1 MRVEKE
7 VTKLTKMHTEMR
19 ITVSIALDIKQ
30 MLHKRENIATKKTRV
45 KHYIYFAFSLNWY
58 FRVKNQFFSLVLLQ
72 GFFFIP
78 GYHNN
83 RVRVS
88 DIIWQAD

>member
-1 MRVEKE
+1 MTVLFPEVPFPKCRNNYLEKDLEVISMRVEKE

-45 KHYIYFAFSLNWY
+45 KHYIYFAFSLN
-58 FRVKNQFFSLVLLQ
+58 
-72 GFFFIP
+72 
-78 GYHNN
+78 
-83 RVRVS
+83 
-88 DIIWQAD
+88 